1 MTNTGSIGGL
11 LGAGIG
17 IGMLGATLESAG
29 LLKHK
34 KKKKSDGKFKGFG
47 W

>member
-17 IGMLGATLESAG
+17 IGMLGATLKSAG
-29 LLKHK
+29 LIKQK
-34 KKKKSDGKFKGFG
+34 KKKKNDEKFKGFG